1 MWDTKPQTSWQAYWK
16 IWFPLAGELTWKCW
30 GVGMGKESQRGETQT
45 QTQGG
50 VSWRAQRRTLQTS
63 GSLGGRDKVGRDA
76 RSKCG
81 ASSCLDSSRVS
92 PACGFDSLSLSFSR
106 VAETVARWTPGLT
119 LQPLAQHSTLPLEAL
134 HNSEWDLHIRIEL
147 QY

>member
-1 MWDTKPQTSWQAYWK
+1 MEMLRGGDGEREPKRRDSDSDAGW
-16 IWFPLAGELTWKCW
+16 GELEST
-30 GVGMGKESQRGETQT
+30 KENT
-45 QTQGG
+45 
-50 VSWRAQRRTLQTS
+50 A
-63 GSLGGRDKVGRDA
+63 GRDA

-134 HNSEWDLHIRIEL
+134 HNSE
-147 QY
+147 